1 MTNKRYYS
9 QPMMKVDMAQHTQ
22 MLCSSITSIKSDDV
36 SYGGG
41 GTGPSRAP
49 ECDDWDVWGDN

>member
-1 MTNKRYYS
+1 
-9 QPMMKVDMAQHTQ
+9 MMKVDIAQQIQ

-36 SYGGG
+36 SYGGA

>member
-9 QPMMKVDMAQHTQ
+9 QPMMKVDIAQHTQ

-36 SYGGG
+36 SYGGS
-41 GTGPSRAP
+41 GTSPSRAS